1 MQIFQKLIKRMP
13 LYLFIAVTQA
23 FQLLGVGVIALIN
36 GRPIECLIIYLS
48 FVVTRPIFGNSF
60 HAKTFWCCT
69 GVSWLAFW
77 FLTSS
82 VIPLSISI
90 TCAPLLGIGLSYFM
104 HHVAYYFELKRF
116 KNDHEIKTRVLL
128 FKGMDQELLI
138 ETAKKKGLNETEIK
152 WLKWKYVDKLK
163 DEEIAFKMKY
173 SISRA
178 RDYVNIAKKKF
189 NS

>member
-1 MQIFQKLIKRMP
+1 MRILQKLINKMP
-13 LYLFIAVTQA
+13 LYIFIAITQT
-23 FQLLGVGVIALIN
+23 FQMLGVGIIACIN

-48 FVVTRPIFGNSF
+48 FILTRNLFGNSF
-60 HAKTFWCCT
+60 HAKSYWCCT
-69 GVSWLAFW
+69 IVSWTAFW

-90 TCAPLLGIGLSYFM
+90 SCAPLFGVGLAYFM
-104 HHVAYYFELKRF
+104 HHVAYYLELRRF
-116 KNDHEIKTRVLL
+116 KQDHEIRARILL
-128 FKGMDQELLI
+128 FKGMDEELLV
-138 ETAKKKGLNETEIK
+138 ENAKKKGLNDTEIK

-163 DEEIAFKMKY
+163 DEEIAFKMNY

-178 RDYVNIAKKKF
+178 RDYINMAKKKF